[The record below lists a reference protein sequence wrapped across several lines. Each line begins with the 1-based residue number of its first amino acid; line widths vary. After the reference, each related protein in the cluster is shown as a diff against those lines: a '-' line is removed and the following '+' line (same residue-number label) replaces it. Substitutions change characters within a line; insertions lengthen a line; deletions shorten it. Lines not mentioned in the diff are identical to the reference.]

1 MREIKFRGIAIEGEN
16 KEKLIYGNYIQDDIK
31 GESLIHHFDIE
42 IDGLDG
48 FDSYGTL
55 VPKEIIEKVDSKTI
69 GQYTGLKD
77 KNGKEIY
84 EGDIVKCRVND
95 NSIKGEKAYV
105 LDKYG
110 FGLEHIK
117 KTVNYKIE
125 FWNSNYNYG
134 YRVKN
139 GKANFMITQGTLLN
153 IEAEVIGN
161 IYENPELLNINK

>member
-1 MREIKFRGIAIEGEN
+1 MREIKFRGIAIEGES
-16 KEKLIYGNYIQDDIK
+16 KGKLVYGNYIQDDIR

-55 VPKEIIEKVDSKTI
+55 VPKEIILKVNKDTV

-84 EGDIVKCRVND
+84 EGDILKGFDYPFFDEGNFNYYAKVIWIKDCSSFAIYVVKSPDAKIRGISSGNIIFFND
-95 NSIKGEKAYV
+95 
-105 LDKYG
+105 
-110 FGLEHIK
+110 LE
-117 KTVNYKIE
+117 TT
-125 FWNSNYNYG
+125 
-134 YRVKN
+134 
-139 GKANFMITQGTLLN
+139 NFEI
-153 IEAEVIGN
+153 IGN

>member
-1 MREIKFRGIAIEGEN
+1 MSREIKFRVWDKTTDTMFTGSDLIIDTGSKMVTIDDNPIDYEN
-16 KEKLIYGNYIQDDIK
+16 
-31 GESLIHHFDIE
+31 DIE
-42 IDGLDG
+42 AV
-48 FDSYGTL
+48 FM
-55 VPKEIIEKVDSKTI
+55 
-69 GQYTGLKD
+69 QYTGLKD

-95 NSIKGEKAYV
+95 NSIKGEEAYV
-105 LDKYG
+105 LDKDG

-139 GKANFMITQGTLLN
+139 GKTNFMITQGTLLN

-161 IYENPELLNINK
+161 IYENPELLEEKQ